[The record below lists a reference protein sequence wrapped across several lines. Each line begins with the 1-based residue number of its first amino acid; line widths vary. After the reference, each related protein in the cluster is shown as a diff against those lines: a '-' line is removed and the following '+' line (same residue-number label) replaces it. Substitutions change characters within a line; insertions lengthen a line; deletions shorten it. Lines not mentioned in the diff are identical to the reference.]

1 MDSLLLPIVIAAT
14 VALFVFG
21 AVSLATHLLDPD
33 RKRLQNRL
41 STETKFGASIEGA
54 KSGVTGKAVEHDALT
69 AFLLQWPLFRSIN
82 AKLIYASPEASLSKF
97 LLIAAGAGVIGLLM
111 GFALTG
117 TMIVALACGACG
129 AGIPFV
135 VVNNKR
141 NRRQK
146 MMAVQLPGALDFLS
160 RVLKAGHSLTTGLQ
174 MMGEELPK
182 PLANEFRKTYDQH
195 TLGASIENELKDM
208 ATRIDSTDF
217 AFFVTAVLIQRQTGG
232 DLSEVLKNIS
242 GMIRNRMRLQQHVK
256 SKTAE
261 GRLTGYVLVA
271 FPFVMFMLL
280 ALKDAKYAHAL
291 TATATGHKLLALAL
305 ALQMGG
311 LWAIK
316 KITTI
321 KV

>member
-1 MDSLLLPIVIAAT
+1 MLLPIVIAAT

-21 AVSLATHLLDPD
+21 GVSLATHLLDPE

-41 STETKFGASIEGA
+41 AAESKFGASIDGA
-54 KSGVTGKAVEHDALT
+54 KSAVTGKAVEHDAVT
-69 AFLLQWPLFRSIN
+69 ALLLHWPLFQSIN
-82 AKLIYASPEASLSKF
+82 ARLIYASPEASLSRF
-97 LLIAAGAGVIGLLM
+97 LLIAAGAGVLGTVM
-111 GFALTG
+111 AFALTG
-117 TMIVALACGACG
+117 TMIVAVAGGACG

-135 VVNNKR
+135 VINNKR
-141 NRRQK
+141 ARRQK
-146 MMAVQLPGALDFLS
+146 LMADQLPGALDFLS

-182 PLANEFRKTYDQH
+182 PLAGEFRKAYDGH
-195 TLGASIENELKDM
+195 TLGQSIERALKDM

-242 GMIRNRMRLQQHVK
+242 GMIRNRLRLQQHVK

-280 ALKDAKYAHAL
+280 SLKDAKYAHAL
-291 TATATGHKLLALAL
+291 TGTYTGHKLLLIALS
-305 ALQMGG
+305 LQMGG

>member
-1 MDSLLLPIVIAAT
+1 MNSMLLPILVAAT

-21 AVSLATHLLDPD
+21 GVSLAMHLLDPE
-33 RKRLQNRL
+33 RKRLKDRL
-41 STETKFGASIEGA
+41 AVDSRFNPSADGQKSI
-54 KSGVTGKAVEHDALT
+54 TGKVVERDALT
-69 AFLLQWPLFRSIN
+69 NALLSWPIFEAIN
-82 AKLIYASPEASLSKF
+82 ARLIYAFPEASLSLF
-97 LLIAAGAGVIGLLM
+97 LLAAAGAAMLCMTLA
-111 GFALTG
+111 FALAG
-117 TMIVALACGACG
+117 SMIIAVAGGVCGG
-129 AGIPFV
+129 ALPFV
-135 VVNNKR
+135 VVNNR
-141 NRRQK
+141 RSRRQK
-146 MMAVQLPGALDFLS
+146 LMADQLPAALDFLS

-182 PLANEFRKTYDQH
+182 PLSSEFRKAYDGH
-195 TLGASIENELKDM
+195 TLGQSIDNALKDM

-242 GMIRNRMRLQQHVK
+242 GMIRNRLRLQQHVK
-256 SKTAE
+256 AKTAE

-291 TATATGHKLLALAL
+291 TGTYTGHKLLAIAL
-305 ALQMGG
+305 ALQMAG

-321 KV
+321 RV